1 MTGRRAWRPMT
12 WGMRL
17 RWRGSTCWTI
27 AMIAPKSDGRA
38 PSTWLRAPTPPA
50 EAAMA
55 TMSNLLTSPLTNP
68 AILLPVIMLS
78 IGPGRDAAMGRDVR
92 AEVVGS
98 LLRPDF
104 LVAAR
109 QKLESGELHPAR
121 FKEVEDR
128 AVDEAIELQTSAG
141 IDVITD
147 GEQRRYAFFGHLVD
161 SMAGFDKFGG
171 WAIPFRDETGEQ
183 LVFKRPVV
191 VEKLRPLRSMAAE
204 DFTYL
209 RARTSH
215 PAKVTLI
222 SAQQAAAYYDPEK
235 SRGAYPTRDAYLA
248 DIVDVTRR
256 EIEELR
262 RLGCTYVQID
272 APQYAALLDRDL
284 REGYRRRGS
293 DPDRLIDECIE
304 MDNAIIAGHA
314 GMTFG
319 MHICRGNNQSKYY
332 AEGGYG
338 PIARV
343 LSRSRFNR
351 YLLEYDDERSGG
363 FEPLADVPEDRVVVL
378 GLVTTKR
385 PRLETEQDLKRRI
398 ADAARIIPLE
408 RLALSPQC
416 GFASTMEGNK
426 LSQED
431 QRAKLDLVARVARSV
446 FG

>member
-1 MTGRRAWRPMT
+1 MQTRVQDRPSAKA
-12 WGMRL
+12 L
-17 RWRGSTCWTI
+17 QAKC
-27 AMIAPKSDGRA
+27 
-38 PSTWLRAPTPPA
+38 
-50 EAAMA
+50 E
-55 TMSNLLTSPLTNP
+55 
-68 AILLPVIMLS
+68 VI
-78 IGPGRDAAMGRDVR
+78 
-92 AEVVGS
+92 GS
-98 LLRPDF
+98 LLRPPY
-104 LVAAR
+104 LAEAR
-109 QKLESGELHPAR
+109 RRYEQTEISPSELKR
-121 FKEVEDR
+121 LEDR
-128 AVDEAIELQTSAG
+128 AVDEALETQTQAG

-147 GEQRRYAFFGHLVD
+147 GEMRRYAFYGHLID
-161 SMAGFDKFGG
+161 SFDGFDKFGG
-171 WAIPFRDETGEQ
+171 WGIEFRDERGEKTR
-183 LVFKRPVV
+183 LRRPLV
-191 VEKLRPLRSMAAE
+191 VEKLRWRHHMCAE
-204 DFTYL
+204 EWTYL
-209 RARTSH
+209 RGRTSH

-343 LSRSRFNR
+343 LSRTRFDR
-351 YLLEYDDERSGG
+351 YLLEYDDERSGD
-363 FEPLADVPEDRVVVL
+363 FEPLREVPEDRVIVL

-385 PRLETEQDLKRRI
+385 PRLEDEEALKRRI
-398 ADAARIIPLE
+398 AEAARIIPLE

-426 LSQED
+426 LTPDE
-431 QRAKLDLVARVARSV
+431 QRAKLDLVGRVARAV